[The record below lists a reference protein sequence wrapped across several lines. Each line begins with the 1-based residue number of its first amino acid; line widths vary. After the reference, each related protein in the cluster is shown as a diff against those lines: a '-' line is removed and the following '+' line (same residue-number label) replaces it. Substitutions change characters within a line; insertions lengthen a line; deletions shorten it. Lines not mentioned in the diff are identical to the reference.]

1 MTETNPIDITHLLH
15 FVTRSRTCRTL
26 VPVTASLHKLT
37 AGDGYLYLIRQ
48 VARHDGT
55 HGPESGLDAYYSE
68 QGESP
73 GRWLGKGL
81 QGLGSAKEEFVV
93 GAGSR
98 VTESQ
103 MLALFGEG
111 RHPNAD
117 AIEKAVRA
125 DARAAGKSPE
135 QAKKLGLAASRLG
148 RKFYQF
154 EGQSDFRA
162 QCAKAFA
169 DANREAGLPADWA
182 LSGEERALIR
192 TDVASRMFREQH
204 DRAPAPGELDRWV
217 VRASKAPAAVA
228 GYDLTFSPVKTVS
241 ALWAIA
247 PRDVAAVIADVH
259 DEAVRDVL
267 GWVEQQVMF
276 TREGRDGVRQVDVR
290 GMIAASFT
298 HRDARS
304 GDPDLHTHV
313 AISNKV
319 QTTSGRW
326 LALDGRVLFK
336 ATVAASERYNTR
348 VETLLTQRLGVRFT
362 ERAQDDPRKRAVRE
376 IVGVPSDLAQVW
388 SSRRVAIEGAR
399 DELVAAFV
407 AEHGRHPSPVE
418 MVKLAQQATLDTR
431 DAKHEPRS
439 EAEQRAVWR
448 TEAEGVLGGPETVD
462 RVLQTVQRAGLSRE
476 TTTGTVDEVA
486 VSVIARLEQSRA
498 RWQVWHVRAEAER
511 QLRGS
516 DVDPARVDTLV
527 DAITNTA
534 LRALSTPLRPDDS
547 VTVPVE
553 LTRRDGAS
561 VYEVAGARLYTSPAI
576 LAAEQRLVDAAGALG
591 GMALAPETVNMALLE
606 SMANGLTLNPAQA
619 QMVRDFAC
627 SGRLLQLA
635 IAPAGSGKT
644 TAMKVLSQAW
654 TSQGGR
660 VVGLAPTA
668 VAGKGLGEQIDGM
681 SDTLASLTYALAS
694 GRDLPAWTADVDERT
709 MAIIDEA
716 GMASTVDLDLAVTW
730 FHSKGAS
737 VRLIGDDQQLAAVS
751 AGGVL
756 RDIAA
761 TAGVSTLSELVRF
774 SDQAE
779 ASATLALRSGDVTA
793 LGFYVDHDRV
803 HFGSAQAVSDSAYS
817 AWFTS
822 RRDGVDAVM
831 LAPTREQV
839 RELNVRAQADRRA
852 REGSPAENVR
862 LSDGTTA
869 YKDDT
874 VVTRLNRRDL
884 TTTSTDF
891 VKNGDRWTVDAVH
904 PDGSLTVRHVHHRH
918 AVVLP
923 ADYVTANTELGYAST
938 VHGAQGITADA
949 CHVVVSG
956 AESRQLLY
964 VALTRGRHSNHVYVT
979 SDTTTTDLHDLTRP
993 SLLTPSSDLEVLAA
1007 IVARD
1012 DSQVSATTEARL
1024 LSHPSRAL
1032 TRLAGQYRDAVP
1044 ALIDATVPEGT
1055 DERLVAVADELLPG
1069 LTDASA
1075 WTTLRER
1082 TMLAAAHQDHNPADV
1097 LAATI
1102 RGYLEELAQDL
1113 PTPALPGLAPES
1125 DAVDVD
1131 GGDVAAIL
1139 ARRVAVPTD
1148 PQHHWL
1154 PKAPATIANE
1164 PRWSEY
1170 LEELRTRVESTTTQV
1185 RDEAQAWTARTAPKW
1200 ARPLLDAPKDL
1211 LADVAVWRAVHAID
1225 DTDDRVVGQNLPGVD
1240 GKQQRVLL
1248 RRIQD
1253 ALPAL
1258 TSRYDLWTDL
1268 ARDIAPAVVE
1278 DPFWRMVVD
1287 DLDAL
1292 ARAGLPVSD
1301 LMTAAAAQSP
1311 LPLEMPA
1318 SALWW
1323 RISGK
1328 VAPAVLEGD
1337 ASTLRPDWT
1346 PELLGLLGEGRT
1358 ARLLDDPAWPS
1369 VVAAVH
1375 QATGAG
1381 WTPTQVI
1388 GAALER
1394 MGDDQ
1399 TLTGDLGHALAGRV
1413 TLLAHESVNDP
1424 YRDIPLADVEP
1435 EPDLFAPEEGAQFEE
1450 PPEDWEPQVEEEWL
1464 PPHDDPADPTHWQDV
1479 SDVEEFDP
1487 VAFDVP
1493 DLVESLAEL
1502 EVAKGYRLVTDAMYP
1517 LSDSG
1522 IPRTP
1527 LTPEQ
1532 ARIAALND
1540 AAATFYTGRLDD
1552 AWAGDYLRSRLP
1564 EGTDTTAARP
1574 GYAPRQGTALVD
1586 HLRSSMGATDVELVD
1601 AGLARTG
1608 SRGVYDAFRD
1618 RLVLPVVDREGV
1630 VRAFSARRN
1639 PDAPDDGSRGPKYL
1653 NTAETALYRKGEHLY
1668 GANLLHSTATPVLV
1682 EGALDALAITLTGD
1696 GTHVGVAPL
1705 GTALTATHAQ
1715 QLRGITIGLTPVV
1728 VATDPDTAGDA
1739 AADRAFHQLAA
1750 KDVTTTRLA
1759 LPVGSDPAAYAVE
1772 HGGAQLHHLIDQAE
1786 PLAHDIITRHRPTT
1800 DWVQD
1805 RLHATRVAA
1814 DTIAALSPHQWK
1826 PALDHALATTDVA
1839 PESLYLLTA
1848 DAAKTHAYTL
1858 RTARERTIADTPT
1871 PPPRAPIVLPPAATI
1886 ERNAAH
1892 RHTLHDPPPRPGGPT
1907 LG

>member
-1 MTETNPIDITHLLH
+1 MH
-15 FVTRSRTCRTL
+15 FDTQPVTCRTL
-26 VPVTASLHKLT
+26 ELVTASLHKLT
-37 AGDGYLYLIRQ
+37 AGDGYLYLVRQ

-73 GRWLGKGL
+73 GWWFGKGL
-81 QGLGSAKEEFVV
+81 EGLGSAREEFVV

-98 VTESQ
+98 VSEGQ

-154 EGQSDFRA
+154 DGQSDFRA

-276 TREGRDGVRQVDVR
+276 TREGRDGIRQVDVR

-348 VETLLTQRLGVRFT
+348 IETLLTQRLGVKFT

-399 DELVAAFV
+399 DELVARFV

-439 EAEQRAVWR
+439 EADQRAVWR

-462 RVLQTVQRAGLSRE
+462 RVLQMVQQAGASRVP
-476 TTTGTVDEVA
+476 TTGTVDEIA
-486 VSVIARLEQSRA
+486 ASVIARLEQSRA
-498 RWQVWHVRAEAER
+498 RWQVWHVRAEVER

-516 DVDPARVDTLV
+516 DVDPARVDALV
-527 DAITNTA
+527 ETITDTA
-534 LRALSTPLRPDDS
+534 LRAVSTPLRPDDS
-547 VTVPVE
+547 VPVPGE
-553 LTRRDGAS
+553 LTRADGTS
-561 VYEVAGARLYTSPAI
+561 VYEVAGARLYTSPRI
-576 LAAEQRLVDAAGALG
+576 LSAEQRLVDAASQFG
-591 GMALAPETVNMALLE
+591 GLALAPETVNMALLE

-709 MAIIDEA
+709 LAIVDEA

-761 TAGVSTLSELVRF
+761 TSGVSTLSELVRF

-817 AWFTS
+817 AWAHA
-822 RRDGVDAVM
+822 RLDGVDAVM

-852 REGSPAENVR
+852 REPGADENVR

-904 PDGSLTVRHVHHRH
+904 ADGSLTVRHVHHRH

-923 ADYVTANTELGYAST
+923 ADYVTSNTELGYAST

-1007 IVARD
+1007 IVGRD

-1044 ALIDATVPEGT
+1044 ALIDATAPAGA
-1055 DERLVAVADELLPG
+1055 DERLVQVADELLPG
-1069 LTDASA
+1069 LSGAAA

-1082 TMLAAAHQDHNPADV
+1082 TMLAAAHQSQDPADL
-1097 LAATI
+1097 LADTI
-1102 RGYLEELAQDL
+1102 RGHLEHEAQQVAE
-1113 PTPALPGLAPES
+1113 PALPGMTGDL
-1125 DAVDVD
+1125 DVD
-1131 GGDVAAIL
+1131 GEDLAAVL

-1148 PQHHWL
+1148 PRHHWL
-1154 PKAPATIANE
+1154 PTAPASIATD
-1164 PRWSEY
+1164 PRWRDY
-1170 LEELRTRVESTTTQV
+1170 LEELRTRFEASTVEV
-1185 RDEAQAWTARTAPKW
+1185 REHAQGWTSRTAPGW
-1200 ARPLLDAPKDL
+1200 ARPLLDAPGDL
-1211 LADVAVWRAVHAID
+1211 VADVAVWRAIYAID
-1225 DTDDRVVGQNLPGVD
+1225 DTDDRLVGQNLPGAD
-1240 GKQQRVLL
+1240 GKHQRALL
-1248 RRIQD
+1248 RRIHD

-1258 TSRYDLWTDL
+1258 TSRHDLWTDM
-1268 ARDIAPAVVE
+1268 ARDVAPEIVQ
-1278 DPFWRMVVD
+1278 DPFWPTLVD
-1287 DLDAL
+1287 RLDSL
-1292 ARAGLPVSD
+1292 ARAGLPVRE
-1301 LMTAAAAQSP
+1301 LMAAAAGTTP

-1318 SALWW
+1318 AALWW
-1323 RISGK
+1323 RISGH
-1328 VAPAVLEGD
+1328 VAPAVLEGG
-1337 ASTLRPDWT
+1337 ASTLRPEWT
-1346 PELLGLLGEGRT
+1346 TDLTNLLGEGRT

-1375 QATGAG
+1375 QASGAG
-1381 WTPTQVI
+1381 WTPAQVL

-1394 MGDDQ
+1394 LGDE

-1424 YRDIPLADVEP
+1424 YRHIPLVDVEP
-1435 EPDLFAPEEGAQFEE
+1435 DDLPFEDLADAAPPEEWVGDVDEQWVPPNDDTLASSAGWETETPPDLREAESAMP
-1450 PPEDWEPQVEEEWL
+1450 DM
-1464 PPHDDPADPTHWQDV
+1464 
-1479 SDVEEFDP
+1479 
-1487 VAFDVP
+1487 P
-1493 DLVESLAEL
+1493 DLVTALAALDIAE
-1502 EVAKGYRLVTDAMYP
+1502 GYRLVTDSMYP
-1517 LSDSG
+1517 VSDSA
-1522 IPRTP
+1522 IPSES
-1527 LTPEQ
+1527 LTPRQ
-1532 ARIAALND
+1532 ARIAALNE
-1540 AAATFYTGRLDD
+1540 AAATFYTGNLDD
-1552 AWAGDYLRSRLP
+1552 SWAGDYLRGRLP
-1564 EGTDTTAARP
+1564 AGTDTTVARP
-1574 GYAPRQGTALVD
+1574 GYAPDQWTALVD
-1586 HLRSSMGATDVELVD
+1586 HLRSTMGATDVELVD
-1601 AGLARTG
+1601 AGLARAG
-1608 SRGVYDAFRD
+1608 RRGVYDAFRD
-1618 RLVLPVVDREGV
+1618 RLVLPVIDREGV

-1639 PDAPDDGSRGPKYL
+1639 PDATDDGSRGPKYL

-1668 GANLLHSTATPVLV
+1668 GADQLRPGATPVLV

-1696 GTHVGVAPL
+1696 GTRVGVAAL

-1715 QLRGITIGLTPVV
+1715 QLRAVAGGLTRVV
-1728 VATDPDTAGDA
+1728 VGTDHDTAGDG

-1750 KDVTTTRLA
+1750 VDITTKRLA
-1759 LPVGSDPAAYAVE
+1759 LPVGSDPAAFAVE
-1772 HGGAQLHHLIDQAE
+1772 HGGAQLHQLIDEAG
-1786 PLAHDIITRHRPTT
+1786 PLAHDIITRRRPTT
-1800 DWVQD
+1800 EWIAD
-1805 RLHATRVAA
+1805 RIHSTEMAA
-1814 DTIAALSPHQWK
+1814 ATIAALPPSQWK
-1826 PALDHALATTDVA
+1826 PALEHALETIDVA
-1839 PESLYLLTA
+1839 PESLYLITA

-1858 RTARERTIADTPT
+1858 RTARERTIVDTPA
-1871 PPPRAPIVLPPAATI
+1871 PVRRAPTRPSPSRTPSRVPTRRPEALPES
-1886 ERNAAH
+1886 ER
-1892 RHTLHDPPPRPGGPT
+1892 RPQGPT